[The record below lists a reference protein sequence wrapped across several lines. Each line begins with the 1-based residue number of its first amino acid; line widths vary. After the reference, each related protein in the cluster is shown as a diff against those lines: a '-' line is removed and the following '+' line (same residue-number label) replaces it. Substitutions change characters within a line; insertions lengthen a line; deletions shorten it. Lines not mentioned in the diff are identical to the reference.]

1 MRCKTT
7 VTIKATTAKPTAPQ
21 NIGQF
26 CPGMTKAMAPR
37 MKATSPM
44 IDPVHAATVRPWCTF
59 LPRRF
64 FGCTTSECCADCW
77 LVPAMAGSLVSADRD
92 LHSEHVPSRTALRLA
107 LPEPSLHL
115 TRIGDRRAPD

>member
-21 NIGQF
+21 NIGQYWK
-26 CPGMTKAMAPR
+26 TTAIAPAIN
-37 MKATSPM
+37 ATSPM
-44 IDPVHAATVRPWCTF
+44 TDPIHAARVRPWCTC

-77 LVPAMAGSLVSADRD
+77 LVPAMAGFLVSADRD
-92 LHSEHVPSRTALRLA
+92 LHSEHVPPRTALRLA
-107 LPEPSLHL
+107 LPEPSLDL
-115 TRIGDRRAPD
+115 ARIGARGRPG